1 MILPIY
7 SYGHPILRQKT
18 DEIDTNYPNLKVL
31 IENMWETMYNANGV
45 GLAAPQIGLAIRL
58 FIVDASPFAA
68 DPEIT
73 EDEKQIIKNFKY
85 VFINPTIVEFG
96 GVSTD
101 FNEGC
106 LSIPDIRGEV
116 TRDDEVTISY
126 YDLDFNHHQLHLTG
140 LASRVVQHEY
150 DHIEG
155 KLFTD
160 KLSPFK
166 RKILKSKLTQI
177 EKGNIKIDYPMEF
190 AKTMKQISNVKSR

>member
-1 MILPIY
+1 MTLPIY

-18 DEIDTNYPNLKVL
+18 NEIDANYPDLKSLVDK
-31 IENMWETMYNANGV
+31 MWSTMYNASGV

-58 FIVDASPFAA
+58 FVVDASPFAA
-68 DPEIT
+68 DPELS
-73 EDEKQIIKNFKY
+73 DEEQQQVENFKH
-85 VFINPTIVEFG
+85 VFINPTITDFSGDLV
-96 GVSTD
+96 D

-116 TRDDEVTISY
+116 SREDGISISY
-126 YDLDFNHHQLHLTG
+126 YDLDFKHHKLELTG

-166 RKILKSKLTQI
+166 RKILKSKLLQI
-177 EKGNIKIDYPMEF
+177 EKGNIKVDYPMEF
-190 AKTMKQISNVKSR
+190 ASKNKTKF

>member
-1 MILPIY
+1 MQP
-7 SYGHPILRQKT
+7 LR
-18 DEIDTNYPNLKVL
+18 
-31 IENMWETMYNANGV
+31 
-45 GLAAPQIGLAIRL
+45 LALHRL
-58 FIVDASPFAA
+58 FIVDASPFAT
-68 DPEIT
+68 DPEIS
-73 EDEKQIIKNFKY
+73 EDEKQIIENFKH
-85 VFINPTIVEFG
+85 VFINPTVIKFG
-96 GVSTD
+96 GELTD

-116 TRDDEVTISY
+116 KRDEEVTISY
-126 YDLDFNHHQLHLTG
+126 YDLDFNFNQLHLTG

-166 RKILKSKLTQI
+166 RKVLKSKLTQI

-190 AKTMKQISNVKSR
+190 AKTMKPNNNGKSR

>member
-1 MILPIY
+1 MTLPIY

-18 DEIDTNYPNLKVL
+18 NEIDANYPDLKSLVDK
-31 IENMWETMYNANGV
+31 MWSTMYNANGV

-58 FIVDASPFAA
+58 FVVDASPFAA
-68 DPEIT
+68 DPELSN
-73 EDEKQIIKNFKY
+73 EEQQQVENFKH
-85 VFINPTIVEFG
+85 VFINPKIKDFSGDLV
-96 GVSTD
+96 D

-116 TRDDEVTISY
+116 SREDGISISY
-126 YDLDFNHHQLHLTG
+126 YDLDFKHQKLELTG

-166 RKILKSKLTQI
+166 RKILKSKLLQI
-177 EKGNIKIDYPMEF
+177 EKGNIKVDYPMEF
-190 AKTMKQISNVKSR
+190 ASKHKTKF